1 MDGDDRDEPSAGDD
15 RRHDLGGE
23 TAVGREHRLEA
34 GVVVRRPAV
43 VLHDLSAACELL
55 DDRLPPQVDGPLVAE
70 RADARCES
78 LLDDRERVVAGVVA
92 P

>member
-1 MDGDDRDEPSAGDD
+1 
-15 RRHDLGGE
+15 
-23 TAVGREHRLEA
+23 
-34 GVVVRRPAV
+34 